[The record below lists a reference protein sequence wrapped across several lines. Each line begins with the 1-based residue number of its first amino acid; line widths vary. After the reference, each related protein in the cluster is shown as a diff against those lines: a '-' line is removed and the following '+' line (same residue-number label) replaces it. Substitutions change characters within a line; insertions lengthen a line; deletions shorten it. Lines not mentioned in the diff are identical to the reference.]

1 MKYGMAVA
9 LTALV
14 VGAACGGGDNQP
26 MSPDGV
32 SRLSASWRSKAA
44 TVWSLTSCCVALGD
58 QVGRGFQQR
67 YAATAFVV
75 SK

>member
-14 VGAACGGGDNQP
+14 VGAACGGGHNQP

-32 SRLSASWRSKAA
+32 SKR
-44 TVWSLTSCCVALGD
+44 
-58 QVGRGFQQR
+58 
-67 YAATAFVV
+67 
-75 SK
+75 